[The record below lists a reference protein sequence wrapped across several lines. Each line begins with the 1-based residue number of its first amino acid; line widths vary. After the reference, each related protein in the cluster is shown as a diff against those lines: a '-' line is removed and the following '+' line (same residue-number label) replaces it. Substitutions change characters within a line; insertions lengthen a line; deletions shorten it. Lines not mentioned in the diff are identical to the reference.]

1 MCENVNIFQY
11 HSSIYFTAFMLFV
24 AVYIQLYFSGNFKG
38 WRQNTKFKYL
48 FNESLHFLCRVST
61 SKMINGKHLRWSK
74 LNMKIMWT
82 CSTVLSLSMLIK
94 LRDQTSQ
101 RRTCTPQKNIIFFFA
116 FLLV

>member
-38 WRQNTKFKYL
+38 WRQNTNLNIFVNK
-48 FNESLHFLCRVST
+48 SLHFLCRIST
-61 SKMINGKHLRWSK
+61 SKMTNSKHLGWSK

-82 CSTVLSLSMLIK
+82 CSTVLSLSMLIN

-101 RRTCTPQKNIIFFFA
+101 RRTCTPQKKIIFFFA